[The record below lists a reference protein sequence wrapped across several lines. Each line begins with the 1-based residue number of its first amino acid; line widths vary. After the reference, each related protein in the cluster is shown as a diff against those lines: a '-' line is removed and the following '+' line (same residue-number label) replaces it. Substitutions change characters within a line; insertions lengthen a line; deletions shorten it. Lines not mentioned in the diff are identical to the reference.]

1 LNKYKYLPESKKA
14 DLEKE
19 YLMVESEHFKH
30 ITYAI
35 DRQGKGIQILQ
46 GRFNLPVAADNLE
59 QFLQEI
65 REVWQGLRPRKGV

>member
-1 LNKYKYLPESKKA
+1 LNTYKYLPESKKA
-14 DLEKE
+14 DLEKD
-19 YLMVESEHFKH
+19 YLMVESEYFNHL
-30 ITYAI
+30 IYAI

-65 REVWQGLRPRKGV
+65 REVWQGLRPNR